1 MTYNIWFILISVF
14 LLYVIIK
21 KIINLNKPFNQKIF
35 IEKYNNSKKLEKKIN
50 LDNFKKN
57 IPLLTSYYI
66 GINNI

>member
-1 MTYNIWFILISVF
+1 MTYNIWFILFSVF

-21 KIINLNKPFNQKIF
+21 KIMNLNKPFNQKIF

-57 IPLLTSYYI
+57 ISHMTSYYI